1 MLLSP
6 AARRVI
12 LAILV
17 AEPAASYDAIAERTG
32 YHARTV
38 YLVAAAAEL
47 RRGDDVDRQDD
58 PTPEQI
64 AERAAAIRLTW
75 SEATRRNR
83 TVTKQLPVELL
94 VLRTREGL
102 RGLEVRVRAG

>member
-47 RRGDDVDRQDD
+47 RRGEDVDQKDD

-75 SEATRRNR
+75 TEAQRRQRRVMQRRPVEVGLVATR
-83 TVTKQLPVELL
+83 V
-94 VLRTREGL
+94 GL
-102 RGLEVRVRAG
+102 RGLEVRVRR